1 MDEMAF
7 QGGKDRSGSG
17 VSEAMISS
25 CWVPPTQVP
34 QGTVRPVGF
43 WAASM
48 GIDSQL
54 STLDSHPAP
63 GS

>member
-7 QGGKDRSGSG
+7 QGGKDRSGSR
-17 VSEAMISS
+17 VYEAVISS
-25 CWVPPTQVP
+25 CWVPRTQVQ
-34 QGTVRPVGF
+34 QGTARPVGF
-43 WAASM
+43 WAASL
-48 GIDSQL
+48 GIDSQP